1 MIEKDIEKV
10 LISKEEILAKSAE
23 LGKQLTEEYQ
33 GKNPLVVG
41 ILKGAVPFM
50 ADLTREINTYLELDF
65 MDVSSYGNATVSS
78 GEVKIVKDLDTN
90 VEGRHILIVE
100 DIIDSG
106 RTLAYL
112 VDLFRYRKA
121 ASVKIVTLLDKP
133 EGRLDI
139 IAWPGYI
146 ERGQTDKQY
155 DWVSQFEKDTGCVVN
170 VKTAATSDEMV
181 SLMAKGGYDLVT
193 ASGDASL
200 RLIMGKRVQPIN
212 TALIPNW
219 KTIDPRVVK
228 GEWFN
233 VGGKVYGTPYQWG
246 PNLLMY
252 NTKTFPTPPDS
263 WNVVFV
269 EQNLPDGKSNKGRVQ
284 AYDGPIYIADA
295 ALFVKATQPQ
305 LGITDPYQLT
315 EKQYQAV
322 IKVLSDQH
330 ALIHR
335 YWHDTTVQMSDFK
348 NEGVVASSA
357 WPYQANALKGEGQP
371 IATVF
376 PKEGVTGWADTTML
390 HSEAKHPVCAYKWM
404 NWSLTPKVQ
413 GDVAAWFGSLPVV
426 PQGCKA
432 SPLLGEKGCETN
444 GFNYFDKIAFWKTP
458 IAEGGKFVPYSRW
471 TQDYIAIMGGR

>member
-1 MIEKDIEKV
+1 MTTKFALSTLSALCLTV
-10 LISKEEILAKSAE
+10 LSAQAAE
-23 LGKQLTEEYQ
+23 DPT
-33 GKNPLVVG
+33 
-41 ILKGAVPFM
+41 KG
-50 ADLTREINTYLELDF
+50 
-65 MDVSSYGNATVSS
+65 
-78 GEVKIVKDLDTN
+78 
-90 VEGRHILIVE
+90 
-100 DIIDSG
+100 
-106 RTLAYL
+106 
-112 VDLFRYRKA
+112 
-121 ASVKIVTLLDKP
+121 

-155 DWVSQFEKDTGCVVN
+155 DWVTQFEKETGCEVN

-200 RLIMGKRVQPIN
+200 RLIMGKRVQPVDISK
-212 TALIPNW
+212 IPNW
-219 KTIDPRVVK
+219 KNVDPRLVK

-233 VGGKVYGTPYQWG
+233 VDGKVYGTPYQWG

-263 WNVVFV
+263 WAVLFV
-269 EQNLPDGKSNKGRVQ
+269 KQDLPDGKSNQGRVQ

-295 ALFVKATQPQ
+295 ALYLKTAQPA
-305 LGITDPYQLT
+305 LNITDPYQLT
-315 EKQYQAV
+315 EEQYQAV
-322 IKVLSDQH
+322 LKVLRDQH
-330 ALIHR
+330 QLVHR

-357 WPYQANALKGEGQP
+357 WPYQANALKAEGQP

-390 HSEAKHPVCAYKWM
+390 HAQAKHPVCAYKWM

-413 GDVAAWFGSLPVV
+413 GDVAAWFGSLPAVV
-426 PQGCKA
+426 EGCKA
-432 SPLLGEKGCETN
+432 STLLGEKGCETN
-444 GFNYFDKIAFWKTP
+444 GFGYFDKIMFWKTP
-458 IAEGGKFVPYSRW
+458 TASGGKFVPYSRW

>member
-1 MIEKDIEKV
+1 MT
-10 LISKEEILAKSAE
+10 KSFALSAAAALCLTTSIASAAE
-23 LGKQLTEEYQ
+23 PPSQLGQ
-33 GKNPLVVG
+33 G
-41 ILKGAVPFM
+41 
-50 ADLTREINTYLELDF
+50 
-65 MDVSSYGNATVSS
+65 
-78 GEVKIVKDLDTN
+78 
-90 VEGRHILIVE
+90 
-100 DIIDSG
+100 
-106 RTLAYL
+106 
-112 VDLFRYRKA
+112 
-121 ASVKIVTLLDKP
+121 

-146 ERGQTDKQY
+146 ERGQTDKAY
-155 DWVSQFEKDTGCVVN
+155 DWVTEFEKSTGCAVN

-219 KTIDPRVVK
+219 KNIDPRLVK

-233 VGGKVYGTPYQWG
+233 LDGKVYGTPYQWG
-246 PNLLMY
+246 PNLLMH
-252 NTKTFPTPPDS
+252 NTKAFPTPPDS
-263 WNVVFV
+263 WAVLFV
-269 EQNLPDGKSNKGRVQ
+269 KQTLADGKSNQGRVQ

-295 ALFVKATQPQ
+295 ALYVKATQPE

-315 EKQYQAV
+315 EAQYGAV
-322 IKVLSDQH
+322 LKVLRDQH
-330 ALIHR
+330 QLIHR

-348 NEGVVASSA
+348 NEGVVAASA
-357 WPYQANALKGEGQP
+357 WPYQANALKNEGQP

-390 HSEAKHPVCAYKWM
+390 HADAKHPNCAYQWM

-413 GDVAAWFGSLPVV
+413 GDVAAWFGSLPAV
-426 PQGCKA
+426 PEGCKA
-432 SPLLGEKGCETN
+432 STLLGEKGCETN
-444 GFNYFDKIAFWKTP
+444 GFTFFDKIAFWKTP
-458 IAEGGKFVPYSRW
+458 VSQGGKYVPYSRW

>member
-1 MIEKDIEKV
+1 MKKYQQ
-10 LISKEEILAKSAE
+10 LAE
-23 LGKQLTEEYQ
+23 QLREQIASGIWQPGDRLPSLRDQVALSGMSFMTVSHAYQ
-33 GKNPLVVG
+33 LLESQGYIIARPQSGYYVAPQAIKMPKATVIPVTRDE
-41 ILKGAVPFM
+41 AV
-50 ADLTREINTYLELDF
+50 DINTYIFDMLQASRDPSVVPFASAFPDPRLF
-65 MDVSSYGNATVSS
+65 PLQQLNRSLAQVS
-78 GEVKIVKDLDTN
+78 
-90 VEGRHILIVE
+90 
-100 DIIDSG
+100 
-106 RTLAYL
+106 
-112 VDLFRYRKA
+112 
-121 ASVKIVTLLDKP
+121 
-133 EGRLDI
+133 
-139 IAWPGYI
+139 
-146 ERGQTDKQY
+146 
-155 DWVSQFEKDTGCVVN
+155 
-170 VKTAATSDEMV
+170 KTAATSDEMV

-219 KTIDPRVVK
+219 KALDPRVVK
-228 GEWFN
+228 GDWFN

-263 WNVVFV
+263 WQVVFV

-305 LGITDPYQLT
+305 LGISDPYQLT
-315 EKQYQAV
+315 EEQYQAV
-322 IKVLSDQH
+322 LKVLRDQH
-330 ALIHR
+330 NLIHR

-357 WPYQANALKGEGQP
+357 WPYQANALKAEGQP
-371 IATVF
+371 VATVF

>member
-1 MIEKDIEKV
+1 MT
-10 LISKEEILAKSAE
+10 KSFALSAAAALCLTTSIASAAE
-23 LGKQLTEEYQ
+23 PPSQLGQ
-33 GKNPLVVG
+33 G
-41 ILKGAVPFM
+41 
-50 ADLTREINTYLELDF
+50 
-65 MDVSSYGNATVSS
+65 
-78 GEVKIVKDLDTN
+78 
-90 VEGRHILIVE
+90 
-100 DIIDSG
+100 
-106 RTLAYL
+106 
-112 VDLFRYRKA
+112 
-121 ASVKIVTLLDKP
+121 

-146 ERGQTDKQY
+146 ERGQTDKAY
-155 DWVSQFEKDTGCVVN
+155 DWVTEFEKSTGCAVN

-219 KTIDPRVVK
+219 KNIDPRLVK

-233 VGGKVYGTPYQWG
+233 LDGKVYGTPYQWG

-252 NTKTFPTPPDS
+252 NTKAFPTPPDS
-263 WNVVFV
+263 WAVLFV
-269 EQNLPDGKSNKGRVQ
+269 KQTLADGKSNQGRVQ

-295 ALFVKATQPQ
+295 ALYVKATQPE

-315 EKQYQAV
+315 EAQYGAV
-322 IKVLSDQH
+322 LKVLRDQH
-330 ALIHR
+330 QLIHR

-348 NEGVVASSA
+348 NEGVVAASA
-357 WPYQANALKGEGQP
+357 WPYQANALKNAGQP

-390 HSEAKHPVCAYKWM
+390 HADAKHPNCAYQWM

-413 GDVAAWFGSLPVV
+413 GDVAAWFGSLPAV
-426 PQGCKA
+426 PEGCKA
-432 SPLLGEKGCETN
+432 STLLGEKGCETN
-444 GFNYFDKIAFWKTP
+444 GFTFFDKIAFWKTP
-458 IAEGGKFVPYSRW
+458 VSQGGKYVPYSRW